1 MKKVMKE
8 IRTRR
13 SVRSYLPTPVTKEE
27 MAAILEA
34 GNLAPT
40 GRNAQNLLFVGIV
53 DEDRIARVKSFL
65 DGGKE
70 YYGAPSIVFL
80 FERKGDNL
88 TAQNAGA
95 AMENMM
101 LQATSMGLSSCWI
114 HCTVA
119 RFETPEGKKVLS
131 EVCGLD
137 GDYRLVETLALGHA
151 AETSAG
157 KERDERNTIVL

>member
-1 MKKVMKE
+1 MKEVMKE
-8 IRTRR
+8 IWARR

-80 FERKGDNL
+80 FERTSDHL
-88 TAQNAGA
+88 PAQNAGA

-101 LQATSMGLSSCWI
+101 LQATSMGLF
-114 HCTVA
+114 A